1 MNRIQ
6 DREEQSLVSALLAL
20 NQEKRKKKERLKDK
34 QGGYNTNFAISQ
46 HVMGN

>member
-20 NQEKRKKKERLKDK
+20 NQEKRKKKKKKKEIKR
-34 QGGYNTNFAISQ
+34 
-46 HVMGN
+46 